1 MTQFPGFEGGKKLPR
16 ALLDQLWA
24 VRARGRRLL
33 KDKRAGRMRVPG
45 PRNVFSP
52 AEPAARSAEN
62 GVRCGAGED
71 GRQPLNGERKP
82 RRGRGGLG
90 PVRGRSC
97 GQMRGPARSW
107 GAARR
112 EREGAGALASALLG
126 RAHRRAYWK
135 RAGSGSRSMKSGS
148 TGLRYCCQH

>member
-1 MTQFPGFEGGKKLPR
+1 MPR

-82 RRGRGGLG
+82 RRGRG
-90 PVRGRSC
+90 R
-97 GQMRGPARSW
+97 
-107 GAARR
+107 
-112 EREGAGALASALLG
+112 AGA
-126 RAHRRAYWK
+126 RAGEELRPDART
-135 RAGSGSRSMKSGS
+135 RPQPGSGSAGARGSRGASERSAGKSAPS
-148 TGLRYCCQH
+148 GLLETRRIRFQINEIWVHRFTLLLPALMLF